1 MSAIYVREASPNDAE
16 ALVHILNPII
26 EAKRYT
32 ILSTPLTVEAE
43 REFIE
48 TFPERGIFH
57 VAVREEDDRVVGMQ
71 NVAPV
76 SPYAAFEHV
85 GEIGTFVHLDLLR
98 RGVARRLFEAT
109 FGAAQ
114 RKGYEKLFTFV
125 RADNPGA
132 LKTYLGQGFRVVG
145 TAERHAKVE
154 DAYVDEVIIEKW
166 L

>member
-1 MSAIYVREASPNDAE
+1 MINIREVAPDDAE

-26 EAKRYT
+26 ETKRYT
-32 ILSTPLTVEAE
+32 VLTTPLTVEAE

-48 TFPERGIFH
+48 TFPKRGIFH
-57 VAVREEDDRVVGMQ
+57 VAVREQDDRVVGMQ

-76 SPYAAFEHV
+76 SPYAALEHI

-98 RGVARRLFEAT
+98 RGIARRLFEAT
-109 FGAAQ
+109 FSAV
-114 RKGYEKLFTFV
+114 RKKGYKKLFTFV

-145 TAERHAKVE
+145 TAERHASIG
-154 DAYVDEVIIEKW
+154 DAYVDEMVIEKW
-166 L
+166 LG